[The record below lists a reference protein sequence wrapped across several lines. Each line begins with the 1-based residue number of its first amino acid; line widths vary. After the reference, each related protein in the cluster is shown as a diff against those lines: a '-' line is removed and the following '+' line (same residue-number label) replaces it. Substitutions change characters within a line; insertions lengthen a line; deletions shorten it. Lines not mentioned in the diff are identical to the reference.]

1 MAFKY
6 YPPFYFLVS
15 LISGIILHFI
25 YPIITFLRFP
35 LNLLGILPIIFGLY
49 MASSV
54 NAAIVREGTTIVS
67 DEKPT
72 VFINTGVF
80 RISRNPMYLGSVVLL
95 MGVALLLGSLVAFLP
110 SIALFLILDRKFI
123 PVEERNLKKEFG
135 EEFQKYSQRV
145 RRWI

>member
-1 MAFKY
+1 
-6 YPPFYFLVS
+6 
-15 LISGIILHFI
+15 
-25 YPIITFLRFP
+25 
-35 LNLLGILPIIFGLY
+35 